1 MSELD
6 PFEMIDKGRSE
17 AAIDRCHGCSV
28 CSWQMAQPSLGGKY
42 ILGFKLLAQCKAP
55 SSADT
60 FVRLEIPAT
69 IAEVVGEAVV
79 LIGVV

>member
-1 MSELD
+1 
-6 PFEMIDKGRSE
+6 MIDNGRSE

-28 CSWQMAQPSLGGKY
+28 SSWLVAQPSLGGKY

-60 FVRLEIPAT
+60 SVRLEIPA
-69 IAEVVGEAVV
+69 IVAEVV
-79 LIGVV
+79 